1 MKEPL
6 LSFKKKMKFFSTAKE
21 PYKKLR
27 KHFNQQPVGYPSTL
41 SGIELRLLRE
51 IFTVVEAEAAL
62 ALTYRLETFQNIYP
76 RAEAKGF
83 EEDQFRRLLESMEK
97 KGCIF
102 VTHKDGEIYY
112 ALHPFAVGMFE
123 MQISR
128 LSPSFFLDSHNY
140 MLQGFAME
148 YLTTEVPQMRVIPI
162 HKSLNPAQ
170 NIATYDQ
177 IREIVDRTKD
187 RIGVTKCICKT
198 GRDLIND
205 SCKVTDRREVCMG
218 FRDFHDTY
226 SRQGWGRTISKEEA
240 MEILDQNEKDGLLLI
255 GATMQ
260 EPQYVCSCCS
270 CCCGI
275 IEMMKFMPR
284 PADFSASNFY
294 AKLDTESCNGCGKC
308 IKRCHMEAIL
318 FKEMEKK
325 KTATAIDIKR
335 CIGCGLCVASC
346 KTGSITLRKKEIEF
360 IPPKDHDALYETIMS
375 NKKST
380 VGKLGMMAKAM
391 MGMKV

>member
-27 KHFNQQPVGYPSTL
+27 KHFNQQSVGYPSTL

-83 EEDQFRRLLESMEK
+83 EEDQFRLLLESMEK

-308 IKRCHMEAIL
+308 IRRCHMEAIE
-318 FKEMEKK
+318 FNDTEKK
-325 KTATAIDIKR
+325 ATAIDTKR

-346 KTGSITLRKKEIEF
+346 KTGSITLQKKEIEF